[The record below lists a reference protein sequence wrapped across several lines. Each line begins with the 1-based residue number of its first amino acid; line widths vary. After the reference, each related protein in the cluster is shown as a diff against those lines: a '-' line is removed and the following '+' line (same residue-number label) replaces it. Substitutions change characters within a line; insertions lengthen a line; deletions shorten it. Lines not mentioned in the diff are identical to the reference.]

1 MPSERWSV
9 TATEQLLLRLSFKM
23 VHERRSRAQPPPPAP
38 ALSTERPCVP
48 RTPGSAVTLAGVA
61 LPPPPVSYCVTSG
74 YLLPPCR
81 QLPGVFSS
89 LPVRLPGRWGGAGR
103 DMVWPWRSRPRSGPE
118 YPGVSDGPRWG
129 WGEGAALGPASQ
141 VALSAPPS
149 VGGLGWASRDG
160 VGGVPAGGDCGGRP
174 FPHRDLHVL
183 SFLLRQPRRSAPS
196 IHGDLTPG
204 LFCACVFCRGS
215 FCFHWIFLEFLTS
228 GVHSWSRGRG
238 APGRCS
244 PASGPC
250 WKHTYTAPRG
260 QETGQQDPRSRH
272 WPRWVACTVS
282 RSGEFA
288 ALFLAFFSQN

>member
-1 MPSERWSV
+1 MSGGPC
-9 TATEQLLLRLSFKM
+9 TA
-23 VHERRSRAQPPPPAP
+23 PAP
-38 ALSTERPCVP
+38 
-48 RTPGSAVTLAGVA
+48 
-61 LPPPPVSYCVTSG
+61 
-74 YLLPPCR
+74 
-81 QLPGVFSS
+81 
-89 LPVRLPGRWGGAGR
+89 
-103 DMVWPWRSRPRSGPE
+103 RPRPE
-118 YPGVSDGPRWG
+118 HRAPLRPLDAWLCSDPRWG
-129 WGEGAALGPASQ
+129 RSSSTTGFLLCHLRLFAATVPSASGRLLQPPRAFARALGWCWAGHGLALALTPAVGPGISWSLRRSALGAGEGAALGPASQ

-160 VGGVPAGGDCGGRP
+160 VGGVPAGGDCGRRP

-183 SFLLRQPRRSAPS
+183 SFLLWQPRRSAPS

-204 LFCACVFCRGS
+204 LFCACVFCRGR